1 MSSSIPCYISFTTD
15 PMTSILTSATL
26 NPVVVKR
33 TLVQCTVN
41 IVESSIDPFALARRL
56 HSNEIIS
63 ENVYK
68 RMKDSGTR
76 DTMEDRLEKILDHLK
91 DLAKNDA
98 SILTAFLN
106 ILSDLGRDDLT
117 DIIQRKY
124 LGK

>member
-1 MSSSIPCYISFTTD
+1 
-15 PMTSILTSATL
+15 MTSILTSTTL
-26 NPVVVKR
+26 SPVVVKR
-33 TLVQCTVN
+33 ALLHCTVN

-56 HSNEIIS
+56 YSKEIIS

-68 RMKDSGTR
+68 RVSDSKTR
-76 DTMEDRLEKILDHLK
+76 DTMEDHLDKILDHLK

-98 SILTAFLN
+98 SILIAFLD

-117 DIIQRKY
+117 DTIQKKY

>member
-1 MSSSIPCYISFTTD
+1 MK
-15 PMTSILTSATL
+15 SILTSTTL
-26 NPVVVKR
+26 NSAVVNKV
-33 TLVQCTVN
+33 LVHCIVD

-56 HSNEIIS
+56 YSKEIIC

-68 RMKDSGTR
+68 RIKDSGTG

-98 SILTAFLN
+98 SILITFLN
-106 ILSDLGRDDLT
+106 ILSDLGRDNLT
-117 DIIQRKY
+117 DTIEKKY

>member
-1 MSSSIPCYISFTTD
+1 MKSK
-15 PMTSILTSATL
+15 LTSTTL
-26 NPVVVKR
+26 NSAIVKR
-33 TLVQCTVN
+33 ALVQCTVD

-56 HSNEIIS
+56 YSKEIIS

-68 RMKDSGTR
+68 RIKDSGTR

-117 DIIQRKY
+117 DTIKKKY